1 MTTERPLRVAMLS
14 EHASPAARLGGADA
28 GGQNVYVDEVS
39 RHLGAL
45 GYSVDVFTRREDTES
60 PRVVDWAPG
69 VRIVNV
75 VAGPPE
81 ALPKDAV
88 WPYMPQFER
97 SILDFMR
104 GDGARYDLLHGNF
117 WMSGH
122 VATRLGRRLRAPVVQ
137 IFHAMGLTKRRH
149 QGEADTSASERVD
162 VERAVVRAAD
172 RLIAQCPSE
181 RDELVGDYG
190 ADPSR
195 VALIPSGVDGERY
208 RPVLR
213 DEARARIGLNG
224 DGPVV
229 VYVGRMLPRKD
240 VRNVVRAVALLAS
253 GDGQAARARLLLV
266 GGDAPN
272 PEPDAVGET
281 GELQRLAEELG
292 IRDRVLVVGQRQPD
306 VLRYYYCA
314 GDVAVSTPWYEPFGL
329 TPLEAMA
336 CGRPI
341 VGSAVGG
348 LTYTIADGQTGFLV
362 PPRDP
367 GALAARLRELLTDA
381 AMRDAFGRAARTRA
395 ERYFAWPV
403 VAARTAV
410 LYQEVVSCNV
420 PPTSEQASLALP
432 RSAIPG

>member
-1 MTTERPLRVAMLS
+1 MTTVQPLRVAMLS

-39 RHLGAL
+39 RNLGAL
-45 GYSVDVFTRREDTES
+45 GYSVDVFTRREDAQS
-60 PRVVDWAPG
+60 PRVVEWAPG
-69 VRIVNV
+69 VRIINV
-75 VAGPPE
+75 AAGPP
-81 ALPKDAV
+81 AVLPKDAV

-97 SILDFMR
+97 SILDFMH
-104 GDGARYDLLHGNF
+104 GEGPGYDLLHGNF

-122 VATRLGRRLRAPVVQ
+122 VAVRLGRRLGVPVAQ
-137 IFHAMGLTKRRH
+137 IFHAMGLTKRRY
-149 QGEADTSASERVD
+149 QGEADTSAPERVE
-162 VERAVVRAAD
+162 VERAVVREAD

-181 RDELVGDYG
+181 RDELVDDYG

-195 VALIPSGVDGERY
+195 VSLIPSGVDGERY
-208 RPVLR
+208 RPAAR
-213 DEARARIGLNG
+213 DEARARIGLDG

-240 VRNVVRAVALLAS
+240 VRNVVRAMALLAS
-253 GDGQAARARLLLV
+253 GDDEASHARLLLV
-266 GGDAPN
+266 GGDALDPG
-272 PEPDAVGET
+272 PGTDGET
-281 GELQRLAEELG
+281 GELRRLASELG
-292 IRDRVLVVGQRQPD
+292 IGDRMLFVGQRQPD

-367 GALAARLRELLTDA
+367 RALAARLRELLTDRT
-381 AMRDAFGRAARTRA
+381 MRDAFGQAARTRV
-395 ERYFAWPV
+395 ERYFTWPV
-403 VAARTAV
+403 VAERIAA
-410 LYQEVVSCNV
+410 LYQDLVSAHADAALAV
-420 PPTSEQASLALP
+420 PI
-432 RSAIPG
+432 SAIPG

>member
-75 VAGPPE
+75 AAGPPE

-181 RDELVGDYG
+181 RDELVDDYG

-208 RPVLR
+208 RPVPR
-213 DEARARIGLNG
+213 DEARARIGLDG
-224 DGPVV
+224 DGPVI

-240 VRNVVRAVALLAS
+240 VRNVVRAVALLAG
-253 GDGQAARARLLLV
+253 GDGQASRARLLLV

-272 PEPDAVGET
+272 PGPDAAGET

-367 GALAARLRELLTDA
+367 GALATRLRELLTDA
-381 AMRDAFGRAARTRA
+381 AMRDAFGRAARTRV

-403 VAARTAV
+403 VAERTAA
-410 LYQEVVSCNV
+410 LHQEVVSCNV